1 MDQKLVG
8 LSVLVYDVKVTFL
21 EVDIAF
27 LLTLALSLRLGLV
40 VFNEG
45 DLFKASHFVSSKENT
60 GSTGVGD
67 EWVSLSVLMNVVNSS
82 IDAHLGLGLSEMD

>member
-1 MDQKLVG
+1 
-8 LSVLVYDVKVTFL
+8 
-21 EVDIAF
+21 
-27 LLTLALSLRLGLV
+27 LGLV